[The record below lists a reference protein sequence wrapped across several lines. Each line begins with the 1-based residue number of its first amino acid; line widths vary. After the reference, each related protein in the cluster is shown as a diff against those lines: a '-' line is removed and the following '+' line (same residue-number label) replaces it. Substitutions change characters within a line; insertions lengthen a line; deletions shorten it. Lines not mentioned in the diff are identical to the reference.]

1 MLEIRDKS
9 LVKYPT
15 IFRTEYFHNL
25 RLKIGYKAPKQA
37 QVFVCRKIARLMNV
51 NNFTSLNLNVQVHT
65 NLNKAGS
72 LCKNL
77 NRSYIH

>member
-37 QVFVCRKIARLMNV
+37 QVLVKLQD
-51 NNFTSLNLNVQVHT
+51 L
-65 NLNKAGS
+65 
-72 LCKNL
+72 
-77 NRSYIH
+77 

>member
-1 MLEIRDKS
+1 MQNKLKLIILFKFKQTTFLHFTEFVEVLEIRDKS

-37 QVFVCRKIARLMNV
+37 QVLVKLQDLWM
-51 NNFTSLNLNVQVHT
+51 
-65 NLNKAGS
+65 
-72 LCKNL
+72 
-77 NRSYIH
+77 